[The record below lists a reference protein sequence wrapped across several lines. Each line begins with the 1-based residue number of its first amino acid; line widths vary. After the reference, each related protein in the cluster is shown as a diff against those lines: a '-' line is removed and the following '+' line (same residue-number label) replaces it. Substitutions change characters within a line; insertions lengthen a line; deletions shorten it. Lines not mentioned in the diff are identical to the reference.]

1 MNSIAGSRLN
11 ATIQTLPDRYQGPG
25 GVVAVIKDG
34 EAIVRHAWG
43 YADAER
49 QVPMSA
55 QTAMPICSL
64 TKQFTCA
71 VLLDRVGDPAK
82 LAPALASYLGRF
94 IDARPSIQHLC
105 NNQSGLRDY
114 CILASLCGVDPEG
127 RFGKLDA
134 WKLLSGMRST
144 HFTPGSQ
151 YSYAN
156 SNFRILADLIEDY
169 TGRSLGELLSAHIF
183 GPVGMDSA
191 TFEPDSRACGAT
203 CTGYDGS
210 YAAGWT
216 PAVNRSYWSG
226 DAGISACLDD
236 MIAWERFIDATR
248 GEPGGLYQRLA
259 VPQTYSNG
267 DRATY
272 GNGLSHGVVAGVPI
286 TGHGGSIR
294 GWRIRRSYAASER
307 LSVVVMFNH
316 HGDAHGAADLVMAAA
331 LNRNA
336 PPNGE
341 IARKSTLTRHYL
353 DEVTGLSLSLTP
365 VQGDRIMA
373 RFLDT
378 PEILTIGHE
387 GVARSDSEVV
397 TMGESAVVIARPAD
411 GLKLSM
417 RELHNE
423 WQTDIEGRFHCSEID
438 AYLTCV
444 SQGGA
449 MFGTFEGFLGKSAAQ
464 PMYAV
469 GKDVWLLPCQR
480 GLDSPGPGEL
490 TLAFKRD
497 GQGTVS
503 GLTIS
508 CWMARTVR
516 YTKL

>member
-1 MNSIAGSRLN
+1 MSSIAGSRLS
-11 ATIQTLPDRYQGPG
+11 ATIQALPDQYKGPG
-25 GVVAVIKDG
+25 GVVAVVKNG

-43 YADAER
+43 YADTER

-55 QTAMPICSL
+55 RTAMPICSL

-71 VLLDRVGDPAK
+71 VLLDTVGDPAK
-82 LAPALASYLGRF
+82 LAPALANYLGQF
-94 IDARPSIQHLC
+94 VDERPSIQHLC

-156 SNFRILADLIEDY
+156 SNFRILADLIQDY
-169 TGRSLGELLSAHIF
+169 TGRSLGELLAAHIF

-191 TFEPDSRACGAT
+191 TFQPDSREYGAT

-210 YAAGWT
+210 YATGWI

-226 DAGISACLDD
+226 DAGICASLDD

-267 DRATY
+267 DSATY
-272 GNGLSHGVVAGVPI
+272 GNGLFHGVVAGVPI

-331 LNRNA
+331 LNREE
-336 PPNGE
+336 PNYGE
-341 IARKSTLTRHYL
+341 VTPESNPTRHYL
-353 DEVTGLSLSLTP
+353 DEATGLSLSLTP
-365 VQGDRIMA
+365 VQGDRITA

-378 PEILTIGHE
+378 PEVLTIGHE
-387 GVARSDSEVV
+387 GVARSDSEVI
-397 TMGESAVVIARPAD
+397 TIAAGAVIIERPTE
-411 GLKLSM
+411 GLRLSM
-417 RELHNE
+417 RELHNQ
-423 WQTDIEGRFHCSEID
+423 WQADIEGRFHCSEID
-438 AYLTCV
+438 AYLICV
-444 SQGGA
+444 SKGGA
-449 MFGTFEGFLGKSAAQ
+449 MFGTFEGFLGKSPAQ

-480 GLDSPGPGEL
+480 GLDSPGPGDL

-508 CWMARTVR
+508 CWMARTVK
-516 YTKL
+516 YTRS

>member
-1 MNSIAGSRLN
+1 MNSSAESRLS
-11 ATIQTLPDRYQGPG
+11 ATIQALPDRYQGPG
-25 GVVAVIKDG
+25 GVAAVVKNG

-43 YADAER
+43 YADTER
-49 QVPMSA
+49 RVPMSA

-71 VLLDRVGDPAK
+71 VLLDTVGDPAK
-82 LAPALASYLGRF
+82 LAPALAGYLGRF
-94 IDARPSIQHLC
+94 VGERPSIQQLC

-114 CILASLCGVDPEG
+114 CVLASLCGVDPEG

-156 SNFRILADLIEDY
+156 SNFRIVADLIEDY
-169 TGRSLGELLSAHIF
+169 TGRSLGELLAAHIF
-183 GPVGMDSA
+183 GLARMESA
-191 TFEPDSRACGAT
+191 TFQPDSREYGAT

-210 YAAGWT
+210 YAVGWT
-216 PAVNRSYWSG
+216 PAINRSYWSG
-226 DAGISACLDD
+226 DAGICASLDD
-236 MIAWERFIDATR
+236 MIAWERYIDATR
-248 GEPGGLYQRLA
+248 EPGGLYQRLA

-267 DRATY
+267 NSATY
-272 GNGLSHGVVAGVPI
+272 GNGLSHAVVAGVPI

-331 LNRNA
+331 LNRNV
-336 PPNGE
+336 PHNGE
-341 IARKSTLTRHYL
+341 VARKSTLTRHYL
-353 DEVTGLSLSLTP
+353 DEATGLSASLTP
-365 VQGDRIMA
+365 VQGDQITA

-378 PEILTIGHE
+378 PETLTIGHE
-387 GVARSDSEVV
+387 GVARSDSEVI
-397 TMGESAVVIARPAD
+397 TIAERAVIIERPTE

-417 RELHNE
+417 RELHNQ
-423 WQTDIEGRFHCSEID
+423 WQTDIEGKFHCSETD

-449 MFGTFEGFLGKSAAQ
+449 MYGTFEGFLGKSSAQ

-480 GLDSPGPGEL
+480 GLDSPGPGDL

-497 GQGTVS
+497 AQGTVS

-508 CWMARTVR
+508 CWMARAIK
-516 YTKL
+516 YTKS